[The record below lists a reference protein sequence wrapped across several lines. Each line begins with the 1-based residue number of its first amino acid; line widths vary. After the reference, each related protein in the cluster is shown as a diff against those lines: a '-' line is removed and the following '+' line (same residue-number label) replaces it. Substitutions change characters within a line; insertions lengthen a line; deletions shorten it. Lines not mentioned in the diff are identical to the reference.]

1 MHPTLDQDT
10 PRDPGPGA
18 SSPAPPSPGLSRAE
32 RAAQRR
38 EQLRRRRIIGGVV
51 GTVLVLVL
59 AGGGW
64 LVWGTSVL
72 GVTDVDVAATAGD
85 LDPVL
90 AAAVADVAAVAPGT
104 PLIRVDLDAVRDR
117 VETVLG
123 VDSAE
128 VSRHWPGTV
137 QVTVTPRVPV
147 AVVAANSALYLM
159 DADGVPYTTVTAR
172 PAGLV
177 SLRLATPGPGDP
189 ATTAGLAVI
198 RSLPAD
204 LVPLVASV
212 TASSPYD
219 ITLQLTDQRTV
230 VWGADADN
238 ALKAHIL
245 PAVLQQPGT
254 SFDIT
259 DPGRV
264 SVR

>member
-1 MHPTLDQDT
+1 MTETLDT

-18 SSPAPPSPGLSRAE
+18 STAAPPGPGLSREE

-38 EQLRRRRIIGGVV
+38 EQLRRRRIIGGVL
-51 GTVLVLVL
+51 GGVLVLLL

-72 GVTDVDVAATAGD
+72 GVDDVDVTASAGD
-85 LDPVL
+85 LDPTL
-90 AAAVADVAAVAPGT
+90 ETAIADVAGVAPGT
-104 PLIRVDLDAVRDR
+104 PLIRVDLAAVRDR
-117 VETVLG
+117 VETVPG

-137 QVTVTPRVPV
+137 RVTVTPRVPV
-147 AVVAANSALYLM
+147 AVVAANAALYLM
-159 DADGVPYTTVTAR
+159 DAAGVPYTTVAAK

-189 ATTAGLAVI
+189 ATTAGLAVV

-204 LVPLVASV
+204 LVALVASV

-230 VWGADADN
+230 IWGADADN

-254 SFDIT
+254 SFDIS